1 MSDEIQ
7 QRMDKLIST
16 LNQLV
21 KDSAALSSLQNN
33 DLRDKEADRI
43 NNAVEKCL
51 RDHKMITLETKQL
64 PPEEKVKWNGELKGI
79 MKTIK
84 EIQGEL
90 KWAKTGD
97 AARNSQAGPAAT
109 EMGLISHGN
118 NLMDKID
125 DSTNNTIVMINQA
138 EDIGVKTAA
147 QLAAQGEQLQ
157 KVSDNLYEIED
168 TLARA
173 TAITKRMARRLLTD
187 KYVWVLTVLIILAII
202 GIIALKVT
210 GYNITTNS
218 AGSA

>member
-7 QRMDKLIST
+7 QRVDKLVGV

-21 KDSAALSSLQNN
+21 KDTASLSSQSN
-33 DLRDKEADRI
+33 DLRAKEADRI

-51 RDHKMITLETKQL
+51 RDHKMISLETKQL

-79 MKTIK
+79 LKQIK
-84 EIQGEL
+84 EIQSEL
-90 KWAKTGD
+90 KWARTGD
-97 AARNSQAGPAAT
+97 AAASAQGGPAAT
-109 EMGLISHGN
+109 ELGVISHGN
-118 NLMDKID
+118 NLMSKID
-125 DSTNNTIVMINQA
+125 ESTNNTLVMINEA
-138 EDIGVKTAA
+138 EGIGTKTAA

-157 KVSDNLYEIED
+157 HISDNLYEIED
-168 TLARA
+168 TLQRA

-210 GYNITTNS
+210 KGVQFEANTGN
-218 AGSA
+218 A